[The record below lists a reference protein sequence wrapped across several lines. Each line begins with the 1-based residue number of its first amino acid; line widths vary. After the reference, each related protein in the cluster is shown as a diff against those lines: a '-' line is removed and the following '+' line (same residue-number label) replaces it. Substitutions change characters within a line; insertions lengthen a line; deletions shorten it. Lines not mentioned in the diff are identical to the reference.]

1 LELLPIL
8 AVVWSVGRELLED
21 RDVLFVCDNTS
32 DMSAAVHGYAR
43 SSRMGT
49 LSNNLHLALASL
61 RCNAWF
67 ECEPSEANCADI
79 PSRPQGLEEQQFYD
93 DLELERWP
101 GGMKSPPSIRSANRA
116 YTMCAGT
123 GRDIRSD

>member
-1 LELLPIL
+1 M
-8 AVVWSVGRELLED
+8 
-21 RDVLFVCDNTS
+21 LFVCDNTS

-49 LSNNLHLALASL
+49 LSNTLHLALASL

-101 GGMKSPPSIRSANRA
+101 GGDEIPPIDQIRKPRLHDVPGNRKKKTPEA
-116 YTMCAGT
+116 WAAGC
-123 GRDIRSD
+123 DL